1 MPYVVLDQVPFA
13 QKVFQTIFS
22 IFPRILNLLMI
33 LAITLFIYS
42 ALGMEMFC
50 FLKNNNEL
58 DFFNQNYASFINS
71 LFALLKFSTM
81 E

>member
-42 ALGMEMFC
+42 DLGMEMFC